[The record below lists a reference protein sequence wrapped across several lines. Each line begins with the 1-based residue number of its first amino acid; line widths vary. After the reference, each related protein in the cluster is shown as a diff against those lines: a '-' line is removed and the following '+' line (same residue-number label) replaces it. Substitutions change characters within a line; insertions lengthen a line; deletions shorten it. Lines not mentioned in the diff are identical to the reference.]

1 MVASRLDDHSNAFG
15 KLRFQV
21 RDTSGG
27 MLVDFLKTLQPDY
40 SVVYRDIA
48 FGYAALI
55 ASVAAVVL
63 AERAGAPFWLVTPL
77 AALSIGY
84 WIAYLMLFLHEG
96 AHWNLAADPRVS
108 DRICNGLISWWAGLE
123 VSKYRPV
130 HFQHHRAL
138 GTTED
143 SEFSY
148 FFPLNLVFIAK
159 GLLGIRAVEVL
170 LVRERM
176 TKSQDKK
183 SEAGAG
189 SVPPERKQALIGAL
203 FHLTCIGAL
212 ALSGNW
218 ASAAAWAMGVGA
230 VFPFFGALRQ
240 LLEHRAEDARA
251 DVDYH
256 VTNHGA
262 VSRMFGDGFVGRT
275 FGGAGFNRHLL
286 HHWEPA
292 LSYTRLAD
300 FERFLLDTELA
311 GVVKAR
317 QTTYCETLLRLMHGS
332 GAQ

>member
-55 ASVAAVVL
+55 VSVAAAVL

-108 DRICNGLISWWAGLE
+108 DRICNGLVSWWAGLE
-123 VSKYRPV
+123 VSKYRPI

-148 FFPLNLVFIAK
+148 FFPLNLVFITK

-170 LVRERM
+170 LARERM

-183 SEAGAG
+183 AEAGVG
-189 SVPPERKQALIGAL
+189 SVPPERKHAVIGAL

-251 DVDYH
+251 NVITASPTTARSH
-256 VTNHGA
+256 ACSVTA
-262 VSRMFGDGFVGRT
+262 S
-275 FGGAGFNRHLL
+275 
-286 HHWEPA
+286 
-292 LSYTRLAD
+292 
-300 FERFLLDTELA
+300 
-311 GVVKAR
+311 
-317 QTTYCETLLRLMHGS
+317 S
-332 GAQ
+332 GAHLAAPASTATCCIIGSRRCPIRAWPISSASCSVPNSLASWRRGRRPMAKRSSD